1 MGNSGEQG
9 TQPVIINN
17 EKDKRFEWTE
27 GDATAYI
34 QYSFYKGDIAFMH
47 TVVPPELQGKGAGS
61 ALAKYAL
68 DHAAAKRLKIM
79 VYCPF
84 VSAFIRK
91 NPEYRYL
98 IDKAYTG
105 GR

>member
-1 MGNSGEQG
+1 MVDSEEDKHSI
-9 TQPVIINN
+9 IINN
-17 EKDKRFEWTE
+17 EQEKRFEWHE
-27 GDATAYI
+27 DGATAYI

-47 TVVPPELQGKGAGS
+47 TIVPPELQGKGAGS

-68 DHAAAKRLKIM
+68 EHAAAKRLKIM

-91 NPEYRYL
+91 HPEYSYL

-105 GR
+105 R